1 MHFFISKWWKKSTP
15 SIVTFSTYSAFL
27 GCVFLSFF
35 NFSSANDERNEI
47 LVQHIFNLCTCP
59 QIALFMEMT
68 PSHLSSTLLKHVSLK
83 FYLDDSAHLLQPLN
97 QGIVRDFKAYFRRRL
112 LQTALAHSSAGDGGE
127 ERDHQTMKTV
137 TELDAMFWIQVREFE
152 HSLFS
157 LSVKVF
163 WRTSTNILEFFWVG
177 GGGRG
182 VVCLHSLVKNLE
194 VCPQNR
200 KGRCFVNRYSEQ
212 CWKI

>member
-1 MHFFISKWWKKSTP
+1 MKSW
-15 SIVTFSTYSAFL
+15 Y
-27 GCVFLSFF
+27 
-35 NFSSANDERNEI
+35 N
-47 LVQHIFNLCTCP
+47 HIFNLCTCP

-137 TELDAMFWIQVREFE
+137 TELDAMFWIQVRQFE

-163 WRTSTNILEFFWVG
+163 WMTSANILEVFFLRGWVG
-177 GGGRG
+177 
-182 VVCLHSLVKNLE
+182 VCI
-194 VCPQNR
+194 P
-200 KGRCFVNRYSEQ
+200 
-212 CWKI
+212 

>member
-1 MHFFISKWWKKSTP
+1 MKSW
-15 SIVTFSTYSAFL
+15 Y
-27 GCVFLSFF
+27 
-35 NFSSANDERNEI
+35 N
-47 LVQHIFNLCTCP
+47 HIFNLCTCP

-137 TELDAMFWIQVREFE
+137 TELDAMFWIQVRQFE

-163 WRTSTNILEFFWVG
+163 WMTSTNILEGFFFWG
-177 GGGRG
+177 GGWVFAFLGEKSWG
-182 VVCLHSLVKNLE
+182 LSPKQEMQMFC
-194 VCPQNR
+194 
-200 KGRCFVNRYSEQ
+200 EQ
-212 CWKI
+212 AFRTVLRNITHYCVSFKMGQGH